1 MDDATEG
8 LTQLSVWS
16 SDFYTQ
22 SNGVAGSIAAALLG
36 VALDLCGMGTGHEEG
51 ECPELPAGLDCLRD
65 IYRVIHLI
73 RPLL

>member
-22 SNGVAGSIAAALLG
+22 SNGVAGSIAAG
-36 VALDLCGMGTGHEEG
+36 SSLDLCGMGTGHEEG

>member
-22 SNGVAGSIAAALLG
+22 SNGVGRQHCRRPAGSS
-36 VALDLCGMGTGHEEG
+36 LDLCGMGTGHEEG